1 MFYHSLSVKQMI
13 KMTIQILV
21 VFAVSIILI
30 SCEPVY
36 QKDLMEQY
44 KTEILNTETAFA
56 KMAKDQGVQKA
67 FLKYASNEAVLKR
80 GNKLI
85 KGRQAIKEYFDNQTL
100 KDVKLEWEPDFID
113 VSVAGDLGYTYG
125 EYNFKAT
132 DSTGKII
139 KDKGMFHTVWKK
151 EGDGKWRYVWD

>member
-13 KMTIQILV
+13 KMKIHILLL
-21 VFAVSIILI
+21 FAICIIFI
-30 SCEPVY
+30 SCEMEN
-36 QKDLMEQY
+36 QKDLIEQY
-44 KTEILNTETAFA
+44 KTEILNTEIAFA

-67 FLKYASNEAVLKR
+67 FSKYASNEAVLKR

-85 KGRQAIKEYFDNQTL
+85 KGRQAIIEYFDNQTL

-125 EYNFKAT
+125 GYNFEAT
-132 DSTGKII
+132 DSTGNII
-139 KDKGMFHTVWKK
+139 KDKGIFHTVWKK
-151 EGDGKWRYVWD
+151 EEDGKWRYVWD